1 MKKMMLALSMLLCT
15 ACATMTHGP
24 NETIAVDSQPR
35 GAAASITCD
44 GGVHVTGTTPAK
56 LVIPRKVDGCVVEV
70 SGNSHTKRITLHRGT
85 SGRYWANFAWFSP
98 IPFGA
103 VADFAGNNDN
113 AFAGAVIGSV
123 ALTGI
128 GFIVDSATGS
138 MFDRDVHEIF
148 VDLEH

>member
-1 MKKMMLALSMLLCT
+1 MKVLLGLSMLMLT

-35 GAAASITCD
+35 GAAAAITCE

-70 SGNSHTKRITLHRGT
+70 SGNDHTKRVTLHRGY
-85 SGRYWANFAWFSP
+85 SGRYWANFTGLSTVP
-98 IPFGA
+98 
-103 VADFAGNNDN
+103 V
-113 AFAGAVIGSV
+113 AGALAFSGTDDNTLEIGALGGV
-123 ALTGI
+123 AISGI
-128 GFIVDSATGS
+128 GFIVDAVNGS
-138 MFDRDVHEIF
+138 MYDRDVHDVF

>member
-1 MKKMMLALSMLLCT
+1 MRMMLALPMLLLA
-15 ACATMTHGP
+15 ACGTMTHGP

-70 SGNSHTKRITLHRGT
+70 SGNAHTKRVTLHRGY
-85 SGRYWANFAWFSP
+85 SGRYWANFTYLT
-98 IPFGA
+98 PFPVSAIASFGG
-103 VADFAGNNDN
+103 GNNDL
-113 AFAGAVIGSV
+113 AAGAISAV

-128 GFIVDSATGS
+128 GFIVDSASGAAY
-138 MFDRDVHEIF
+138 DRDVHEVF
-148 VDLEH
+148 ADLEH

>member
-1 MKKMMLALSMLLCT
+1 MKMMLALSVLFCT

-35 GAAASITCD
+35 GAAALIMCD
-44 GGVHVTGTTPAK
+44 GNVHVTGTTPAK
-56 LVIPRKVDGCVVEV
+56 LVIPRKTDGCVVEV

-85 SGRYWANFAWFSP
+85 SGRYWANFTWLTP
-98 IPFGA
+98 IPFGV
-103 VADFAGNNDN
+103 VAAFGSNNDN
-113 AFAGAVIGSV
+113 TLAAAAIGGV

-128 GFIVDSATGS
+128 GFIVDSASGS
-138 MFDRDVHEIF
+138 MYDRDVHEVF